1 MSTRTS
7 VGDILRLAW
16 ALYRC
21 PARRDMRIGQLIE
34 NAAQQPDP
42 TVTMSRPRA
51 QLFYQENSS
60 LTYNVSKFWERTSP
74 SGATKHE

>member
-1 MSTRTS
+1 MRTTI
-7 VGDILRLAW
+7 GDILRLAW

-34 NAAQQPDP
+34 NAAQQRDP
-42 TVTMSRPRA
+42 CVTSNIPRA

-60 LTYNVSKFWERTSP
+60 LTYNVAKFWERTTPP
-74 SGATKHE
+74 SSGGG